1 MANPATWAD
10 VEKRWRPLSA
20 AERVL
25 VDARLAD
32 AWAIVKQRVPDIEAR
47 MAAYD
52 PVPDPPEG
60 LDPAVVVFVL
70 CAMVLRVSQ
79 NPEGKRQESIDDYS
93 YMRDNTTAAGQLYL
107 SDDEY
112 GMLIDSPTASEDA
125 FTITPY
131 GKPGYATVP
140 DLDWS

>member
-10 VEKRWRPLSA
+10 VQARWRPLSP

-25 VDARLAD
+25 VEARLAD
-32 AWAIVKQRVPDIEAR
+32 AWVIVKQRVPDIEAR
-47 MAAYD
+47 IAAYD
-52 PVPDPPEG
+52 PDADPPEG

-70 CAMVLRVSQ
+70 CAMVLRVSM

-93 YMRDNTTAAGQLYL
+93 YMRDNSTAAGQLYL

-112 GMLIDSPTASEDA
+112 GMLIDDPAASEGA

-131 GKPGYATVP
+131 GRPGFATVP
-140 DLDWS
+140 PLDWS